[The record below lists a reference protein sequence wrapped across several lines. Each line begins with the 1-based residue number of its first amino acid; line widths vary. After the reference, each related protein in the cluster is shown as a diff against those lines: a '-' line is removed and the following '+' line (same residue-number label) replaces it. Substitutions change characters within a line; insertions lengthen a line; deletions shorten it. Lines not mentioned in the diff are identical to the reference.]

1 MISAFNKMCGLPY
14 QQGMRRKMQRN
25 IKRRDDRQRRIA
37 RPNFRRIARAICCSV
52 CFAIAPLAFASD
64 AGGVSAGIDEE
75 VTITEGTNR
84 TVFEYRQN
92 GQLRAIKVVPA
103 LGKPYYLVPADP
115 SKGNG
120 DLEHSGALVP
130 SWRIVEF

>member
-37 RPNFRRIARAICCSV
+37 RPHFGPIAQAICCSI
-52 CFAIAPLAFASD
+52 CFATAPIALASD
-64 AGGVSAGIDEE
+64 AGGAGIDEE

-92 GQLRAIKVVPA
+92 GQVRAIKVVPA